1 MQWTVGL
8 LENQKK
14 VGVKEGM
21 LKEIGKED
29 FMVEKEG
36 EKEFNTRNKE
46 RNEPTGRKKAYMGK
60 FLKSIVDFA
69 DSVFVA
75 MVKVRICKKNTEAII
90 MAAQNQTWMSN
101 IGGVDCTCYS
111 VDESSM
117 HMANGCKQL
126 AKRHY
131 MIRHNLFTIRVYWEL
146 CRKH

>member
-21 LKEIGKED
+21 LKEVGKED

-60 FLKSIVDFA
+60 SLKSIVDFA
-69 DSVFVA
+69 DSVLWPWLRSGYV
-75 MVKVRICKKNTEAII
+75 KKNTEAII

-101 IGGVDCTCYS
+101 IDGVDCVCYS

-131 MIRHNLFTIRVYWEL
+131 MIRHNLFTTRVYWEL

>member
-1 MQWTVGL
+1 MDCGIIRKS
-8 LENQKK
+8 EE
-14 VGVKEGM
+14 GMKEGM
-21 LKEIGKED
+21 LKEVGKED

-69 DSVFVA
+69 DSGLWPWLRSGY
-75 MVKVRICKKNTEAII
+75 VKRNTEAII

-101 IGGVDCTCYS
+101 IDGVDCTCYS